1 MLFNCFRIGLLSSA
15 TFGLL
20 HMFIVGSFIYMYFP
34 IAIIVWVLY
43 SIFDEEDR
51 EYLRRNG
58 IDPDSISW
66 LYTEYDDYYTPSYS
80 NKHANTYNY
89 QPTQNWRVQQGNQYS
104 EQYKKISKK
113 CQRNFKINLAS
124 KIED

>member
-1 MLFNCFRIGLLSSA
+1 
-15 TFGLL
+15 
-20 HMFIVGSFIYMYFP
+20 MYFP

-66 LYTEYDDYYTPSYS
+66 LYTEYDDYRTPSYA
-80 NKHANTYNY
+80 NRNVNTYNY
-89 QPTQNWRVQQGNQYS
+89 QATQTWQTQQRNQYS

-113 CQRNFKINLAS
+113 CQRNFKVNLAS
-124 KIED
+124 KTES